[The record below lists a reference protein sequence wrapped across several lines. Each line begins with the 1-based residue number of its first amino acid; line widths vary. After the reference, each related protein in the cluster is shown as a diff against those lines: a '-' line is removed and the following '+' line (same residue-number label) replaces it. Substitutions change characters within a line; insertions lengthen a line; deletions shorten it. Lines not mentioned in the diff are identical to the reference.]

1 MLALTWPGRSRSF
14 QTDRW
19 EPFLPKYLV
28 SAPHTPERRE
38 PVKLLVDTG
47 STYTWVSAVLLRR
60 LGIDTTER
68 RRIVT
73 IEGVASERDLAEILV
88 TLDDRTLH
96 TVCLLGR
103 ARDLD
108 VLGAYT
114 LEGFGLAADPV
125 QRRLVPAIVYGAA
138 SGVTVRIGS
147 SSAPASPASSTHWS
161 TYSSS
166 NTGSP
171 R

>member
-1 MLALTWPGRSRSF
+1 MGTFFA
-14 QTDRW
+14 
-19 EPFLPKYLV
+19 EVLV
-28 SAPHTPERRE
+28 AAPHTPERRE

-47 STYTWVSAVLLRR
+47 STYTWVSTALLRR
-60 LGIDTTER
+60 LGIDATER
-68 RRIVT
+68 RRVVT
-73 IEGVASERDLAEILV
+73 IEGAASERDVAEILV
-88 TLDDRTLH
+88 TLGDRTLH
-96 TVCLLGR
+96 TVCLFGQE
-103 ARDLD
+103 RDLD

-138 SGVTVRIGS
+138 GLCCWGAPATGSPQTPLTVLIGS
-147 SSAPASPASSTHWS
+147 SSAPASPASSAHWS

-166 NTGSP
+166 NTGSA